1 MPEILTSALII
12 FVLRLV
18 DVAIATMR
26 IFMVVRGRKSL
37 AWIFGFSQALIYVFI
52 IGSVLSD
59 FGNWAKILGYSLGF
73 ATGLVIGMTIE
84 NRLAFGYTNLQI
96 VSPQRGLEIA
106 QGLRDKGF
114 AVTEVAAQ
122 GKDGAVEVLHCSVL
136 RKEEPSL
143 YLAIQQ
149 LDPKAFITAK
159 NVYRIQH
166 GFWH

>member
-1 MPEILTSALII
+1 MTELFTSALII
-12 FVLRLV
+12 FGLRLF
-18 DVAIATMR
+18 DVTIATMR
-26 IFMVVRGRKSL
+26 IFMVVRGRKLL
-37 AWIFGFSQALIYVFI
+37 AWIFGFTQALIYVFI

-84 NRLAFGYTNLQI
+84 NQLAFGYTNLQI
-96 VSPQRGLEIA
+96 LSPQLGLEVA
-106 QGLRDKGF
+106 QGLRDRGF

-136 RKEEPSL
+136 RKEEPGL
-143 YLAIQQ
+143 YAILQQ
-149 LDPKAFITAK
+149 LDPKAFIIAK
-159 NVYRIQH
+159 NVYRTQH